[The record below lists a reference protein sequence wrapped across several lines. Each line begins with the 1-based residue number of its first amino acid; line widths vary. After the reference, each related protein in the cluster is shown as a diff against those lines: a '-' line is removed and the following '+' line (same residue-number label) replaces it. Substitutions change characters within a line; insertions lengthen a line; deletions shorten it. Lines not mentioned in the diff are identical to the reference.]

1 MQHPILLHEQI
12 VPEHS
17 GTSFVSDGGQNT
29 DLDGVVLMALLYE
42 TNRSGDVKA
51 RKPDIEIIG
60 PAAIHNQAC
69 AVLHQLGE
77 SAVLNMSMDAFEP
90 SWRAQEQG
98 FHLVFANT
106 AFKRWI
112 VRTFLK

>member
-1 MQHPILLHEQI
+1 M
-12 VPEHS
+12 
-17 GTSFVSDGGQNT
+17 
-29 DLDGVVLMALLYE
+29 E
-42 TNRSGDVKA
+42 T

-69 AVLHQLGE
+69 AVLHRFGN
-77 SAVLNMSMDAFEP
+77 SAVLNMNTDVFEP

-98 FHLVFANT
+98 FYLVFANT
-106 AFKRWI
+106 AFKRWL

>member
-1 MQHPILLHEQI
+1 ME
-12 VPEHS
+12 
-17 GTSFVSDGGQNT
+17 
-29 DLDGVVLMALLYE
+29 
-42 TNRSGDVKA
+42 A
-51 RKPDIEIIG
+51 RKPEIEIIG

-69 AVLHQLGE
+69 AVLHRFGE

-106 AFKRWI
+106 AFKRWL

>member
-1 MQHPILLHEQI
+1 ME
-12 VPEHS
+12 V
-17 GTSFVSDGGQNT
+17 
-29 DLDGVVLMALLYE
+29 
-42 TNRSGDVKA
+42 
-51 RKPDIEIIG
+51 RKPEIEIIG

-69 AVLHQLGE
+69 AVLHRFGE
-77 SAVLNMSMDAFEP
+77 SAVLNMNMDAFEP

-106 AFKRWI
+106 AFKRWL